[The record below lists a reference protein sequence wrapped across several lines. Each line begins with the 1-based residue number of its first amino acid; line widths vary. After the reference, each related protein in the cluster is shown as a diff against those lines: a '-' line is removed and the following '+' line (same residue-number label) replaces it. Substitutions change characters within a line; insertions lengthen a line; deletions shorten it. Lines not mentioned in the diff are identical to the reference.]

1 MRRNDL
7 MTKQNFIVA
16 LIGVVVLLFVLGA
29 SPLFVVDLTQS
40 AIVVQLGKPVRSITE
55 PGLQWKVPFIQDVT
69 YFDKRLL
76 DYYSGAQDVITKDK
90 KTLLIDNFA
99 KWRITDPLKVY
110 QAFQTQRSAYKRL
123 DDIIYS
129 ELRVEVGR
137 HDLSEIVSKTRS
149 DIMAIVTKR
158 GNEKAAAYGIEIVD
172 VRIKRADLPEQNE
185 KAVFARMQAERERE
199 AKQYRAEGAEEAQ
212 KIRSEAE
219 KDREIL
225 LAEAYKTAEE
235 LRGEGDAKAF
245 KQYADAY
252 RQDPKF
258 FEFTRSMEAY
268 KKTFNGRSTLILTPD
283 SEFFKYLRQR

>member
-1 MRRNDL
+1 

-16 LIGVVVLLFVLGA
+16 LIGIVGLLLVLGA
-29 SPLFVVDLTQS
+29 SPFFVVDLTQS

-76 DYYSGAQDVITKDK
+76 DYDSVAQDVITKDK

-110 QAFQTQRSAYKRL
+110 QAFQTQRSALKRL

-149 DIMAIVTKR
+149 DIMSVVTQR
-158 GNEKAAAYGIEIVD
+158 GNEKALAYGIEIVD

-235 LRGEGDAKAF
+235 LRGEGDARAF

-268 KKTFNGRSTLILTPD
+268 KKTFNGHSTLILTPD
-283 SEFFKYLRQR
+283 SEFFKYLKQR